1 MVRHLGPPHRTS
13 LPTATEPAPYPA
25 RDLRQL
31 ATGTSPTSTDQTRL
45 RKADTAEVLLAAEE
59 DLVAEAALADL
70 EMANGLME
78 STFQVHPT
86 HA

>member
-1 MVRHLGPPHRTS
+1 
-13 LPTATEPAPYPA
+13 
-25 RDLRQL
+25 
-31 ATGTSPTSTDQTRL
+31 
-45 RKADTAEVLLAAEE
+45 VLLAAEE
-59 DLVAEAALADL
+59 DLAAEAALADL